1 MKKLLLLPITLFLL
15 ASCSPPTQQEIDEQ
29 TKICDINW
37 ERLYINTDTNHL
49 TCWGKE
55 VEETSTMDC
64 IREYT
69 KWLDEKYNNPDTV
82 TNLREDEYS
91 KVVKTCNEVFGKTL
105 SWSVNK

>member
-1 MKKLLLLPITLFLL
+1 MKKLLLLPLALFLL
-15 ASCSPPTQQEIDEQ
+15 ASCEKVTQQEID
-29 TKICDINW
+29 TMKNICSQWNKDI
-37 ERLYINTDTNHL
+37 YIYDDWSWVSCQISQKTT
-49 TCWGKE
+49 
-55 VEETSTMDC
+55 TMDC

-69 KWLDEKYNNPDTV
+69 NWLDEKYNNPDTV